1 MEHRVIVSMWTEPE
15 LNASVEV
22 LTVTYDVNFKI
33 TLSSV
38 QVLLAQTSAAPMMS
52 LSDREKQL
60 DNTRL
65 DGVLL
70 FEILWQLDYNKIV
83 KVSSLFA
90 LLPVLLISYVHC
102 NTVAVF
108 SYLYVASYM
117 STITCHTCFTDR
129 FDIKIN
135 A

>member
-1 MEHRVIVSMWTEPE
+1 
-15 LNASVEV
+15 
-22 LTVTYDVNFKI
+22 
-33 TLSSV
+33 
-38 QVLLAQTSAAPMMS
+38 MMS

-83 KVSSLFA
+83 KVSVLFT
-90 LLPVLLISYVHC
+90 LLQVCYVHC
-102 NTVAVF
+102 NMIAVF

-117 STITCHTCFTDR
+117 ANITCHTWFTDR
-129 FDIKIN
+129 FRYQTQCMNSIHHN
-135 A
+135 VLLT